1 MLLTFLFIACYFK
14 HFVCLSIT
22 LTRINTYVYIIYSL
36 PIRHYFQSLCMLVC
50 THCQLRCCSSMETL
64 ISFSSL
70 FTNIQSPASPS
81 LLHCKRLAICS
92 RSLNG
97 GASKFAGKAHSHSH
111 SHVRLC
117 SSALF
122 SCVIAVNDSSATL
135 QTAAVLL
142 APAHASRSRSLKGLH
157 ARARLLDPLH
167 AYEMI
172 DIETRY
178 IHVIYL
184 LMTSMCCHKN

>member
-1 MLLTFLFIACYFK
+1 MHAILNISYASQLHSHALIHMYILFIHFRFAITFNPSACLCVHTVNWGAAHRWK
-14 HFVCLSIT
+14 H
-22 LTRINTYVYIIYSL
+22 
-36 PIRHYFQSLCMLVC
+36 
-50 THCQLRCCSSMETL
+50 
-64 ISFSSL
+64 L
-70 FTNIQSPASPS
+70 FLS
-81 LLHCKRLAICS
+81 LLCLQTFNPPRPPLSSIVSDWRFSLAL
-92 RSLNG
+92 SLNG
-97 GASKFAGKAHSHSH
+97 GASKFAGKAHSH